1 MDFITFF
8 PSTVKQHD
16 AIMVVVDRLKKVLH
30 FILVKTTYSASGVAQ
45 VFIRYIFI
53 FHDVPNMIVLDRDSK
68 LTSKYWKEFFG
79 GFGTYFQYNL
89 SFTDRWTDR
98 EGQQDIGG
106 HVEDVCDASTMEV
119 GILSTIG

>member
-68 LTSKYWKEFFG
+68 LTYKYWKEFFG

-89 SFTDRWTDR
+89 SFTDRWTD
-98 EGQQDIGG
+98 
-106 HVEDVCDASTMEV
+106 
-119 GILSTIG
+119 